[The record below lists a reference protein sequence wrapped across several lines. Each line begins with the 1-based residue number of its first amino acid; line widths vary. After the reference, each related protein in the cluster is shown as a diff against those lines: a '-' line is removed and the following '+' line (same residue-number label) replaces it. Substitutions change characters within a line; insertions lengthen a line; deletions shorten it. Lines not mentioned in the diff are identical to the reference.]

1 MKGDKLTVQPYLWAF
16 IVGGLICVVG
26 QLLMDL
32 TPLTPAHVLVL
43 FVVLG
48 GVLSGLGLYQPL
60 VDFAGAGATIPLTGF
75 GHTLVTGTLEEI
87 AKVGMIGIFT
97 GALKATAAGIM
108 AAVVFGFI
116 MSLIFNPKG

>member
-1 MKGDKLTVQPYLWAF
+1 MAF
-16 IVGGLICVVG
+16 IIGGFICVIG

-48 GVLSGLGLYQPL
+48 GILSGLGLYQPL
-60 VDFAGAGATIPLTGF
+60 VDIGGAGATIPLLGF
-75 GHTLVTGTLEEI
+75 GHTLVVGTIEEI
-87 AKVGMIGIFT
+87 NQIGFMGIFT
-97 GALKATAAGIM
+97 GALKASAAGVM

-116 MSLIFNPKG
+116 MAVLFNPKG